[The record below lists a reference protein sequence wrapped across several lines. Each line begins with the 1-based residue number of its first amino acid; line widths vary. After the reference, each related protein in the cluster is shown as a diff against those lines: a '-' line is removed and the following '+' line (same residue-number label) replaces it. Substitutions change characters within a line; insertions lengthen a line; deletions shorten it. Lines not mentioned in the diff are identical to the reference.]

1 MANQLIG
8 TILTIGATQDLTSKN
23 GNAFKRRDLVL
34 MLRRFHPNTGEPM
47 TDMENTPQLTF
58 MGDRCAELD
67 NYQPGQVVVVSF
79 VIQGRKYTDQSGVTK
94 IINDI
99 RPFRIE
105 LYQPRTYAPQSPS
118 SAAAA
123 PQPAQSPQV
132 SSAQAQAP
140 SPQTPQTTPGGYP
153 QQPYQQ
159 QPQAA
164 PQGYGQQ
171 GGGYNPPF

>member
-34 MLRRFHPNTGEPM
+34 MLRRFDPNTGEPM
-47 TDMENTPQLTF
+47 TDTENTPQLTF

-67 NYQPGQVVVVSF
+67 NYQPGQVVAVSF
-79 VIQGRKYTDQSGVTK
+79 DIQGRKYTDQSGVTK

-105 LYQPRTYAPQSPS
+105 PYVSRGFVPQGT
-118 SAAAA
+118 SAT
-123 PQPAQSPQV
+123 Q
-132 SSAQAQAP
+132 SAQAPHTAPAQAP
-140 SPQTPQTTPGGYP
+140 APQAQRAPQTVPPGYP

-159 QPQAA
+159 PQPQAA

-171 GGGYNPPF
+171 GGGYQPPF